1 MANPA
6 TATQASQLVLE
17 KTFFTGMGDFADSA
31 KLLSYSRVVFYV
43 IFEPFS
49 DMPCGLK
56 MLRGLKKGSLSSG
69 LAYIST

>member
-6 TATQASQLVLE
+6 TAIHASQLVLE

-43 IFEPFS
+43 ILEPFS

-56 MLRGLKKGSLSSG
+56 LVYNIGRDDLENN
-69 LAYIST
+69 TV